1 MRVVR
6 ITASFALAAYLTLVF
21 ASGRGAV
28 LCAGAD
34 GHVAL
39 EVAFGG
45 ASCSP
50 SGSPKDGSD
59 SSASDTHCGTCVD
72 TPILTEAH
80 GVRPVQQDRT
90 LTVSP
95 VFVLT
100 FAVAP
105 VVPPQ
110 WVGDCLDQFAA
121 ASDIPASLR
130 TTVLLI

>member
-1 MRVVR
+1 MKTVR
-6 ITASFALAAYLTLVF
+6 IAACFALTAYLTLVF

-50 SGSPKDGSD
+50 SDSPKDGSD

-72 TPILTEAH
+72 TPILTEAQ
-80 GVRPVQQDRT
+80 GVRPVQHDRIINVGG
-90 LTVSP
+90 L
-95 VFVLT
+95 FVPT

-110 WVGDCLDQFAA
+110 WVGECLDRVAA